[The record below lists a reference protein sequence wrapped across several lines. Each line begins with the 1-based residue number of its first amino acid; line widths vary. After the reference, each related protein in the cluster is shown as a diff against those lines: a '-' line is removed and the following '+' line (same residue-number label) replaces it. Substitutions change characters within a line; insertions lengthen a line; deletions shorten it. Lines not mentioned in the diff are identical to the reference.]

1 MGAISRAARR
11 IYARQGLLIVIIAA
25 LALEATSII
34 QYYFS
39 RKGIREEA
47 AMRAESELEATGLR
61 ITGVMDQVET
71 AVHSNLRQVRE
82 RLGLPDSLAAVSRDL
97 VEDNP
102 VIYGSCVALVPGT
115 DGPFAPYSFQTADSI
130 ATVQLTGEAYDYPS
144 KEWFKVPLEKGEGY
158 WSEPYFD
165 TGGGE
170 ALMTTFSAPVRDGSG
185 VIRAI
190 LTADV
195 SLDWLT
201 ELVGNLKVYP
211 NAYSIMVS
219 RTGRIMVSPVETLVM
234 RSTIQETAAKLED
247 PDAIH
252 EINRAM
258 LSGESGNKSIRM
270 NDRDNEIF
278 YAPVQR
284 AGWSMAIVIPGSEI
298 YGNVNRIGMI
308 VKLLQLLGLALL
320 VFVIQRIIKNQ
331 LKIKEVQE
339 RKDRIENEL
348 HIASGIQRAMLPKT
362 YPPFPERDEVDLYGS
377 LVSAKEIGGDLF
389 DFFLRDEKL
398 FFCIGDVSGKGI
410 PASLVMAVTRSL
422 FRTVS
427 AREGEPDRIL
437 SQMNDSMSENNESN
451 MFVTFFLGILSLR
464 DGTLRYCNAGH
475 NAPLLLGEGRVDFL
489 DTRPNLPLGV
499 QEKMKFTAQ
508 ETRLKTGESIFLYT
522 DGLTE
527 AENEGLE
534 FFGEERLRQ
543 AAGKTVGMSARAQ
556 VEAVDQA
563 IHAYIGT
570 AAQSDDKTMLAIRY
584 LGEVPE
590 ETSEKHLVLHNDI
603 KQIPQLAGFIEAVAQ
618 AGSLNQSTAMSLN
631 LALEEA
637 VTNVIL
643 YAYPQGTDG
652 MVEITA
658 IIRPKKEIEFIVDDS
673 GRPFDPTGAERPDL
687 ELSVEDRPVGGL
699 GIHLVRSIMDTVSYA
714 REDGHNILKMKKMI

>member
-11 IYARQGLLIVIIAA
+11 FYARQGLLIVIIAA

-71 AVHSNLRQVRE
+71 AVHSNVRQVRE
-82 RLGLPDSLAAVSRDL
+82 RLGLPDSLAAVSRDI
-97 VEDNP
+97 VEDNA
-102 VIYGSCVALVPGT
+102 VVFGSCVALVPGT
-115 DGPFAPYSFQTADSI
+115 DRAFAPYSYQSADSI
-130 ATVQLTGEAYDYPS
+130 ATIQLTGEAYDYPS

-170 ALMTTFSAPVRDGSG
+170 TLMTTFSAPVRDGNG
-185 VIRAI
+185 TIRAI
-190 LTADV
+190 LTADI

-201 ELVGNLKVYP
+201 EMVGNLKVYP

-234 RSTIQETAAKLED
+234 RSTIQEAATKLDD
-247 PDAIH
+247 PEAIQ

-270 NDRDNEIF
+270 DDRNNEVF

-284 AGWSMAIVIPGSEI
+284 AGWSMAIVIPGTEI

-320 VFVIQRIIKNQ
+320 AFVIHRIVKNQ

-377 LVSAKEIGGDLF
+377 LVSAKEIGGDLY
-389 DFFLRDEKL
+389 DYFLRDENL

-427 AREGEPDRIL
+427 ARESEPDKIL
-437 SQMNDSMSENNESN
+437 SQMNGAMSETNESN

-475 NAPLLLGEGRVDFL
+475 NAPLLLGEGRADFL
-489 DTRPNLPLGV
+489 DVQPNLPLGV
-499 QEKMKFTAQ
+499 MEKMKYTAQ
-508 ETRLKTGESIFLYT
+508 ETHLATGESIFLYT

-527 AENEGLE
+527 AENEGLQ

-543 AAGKTVGMSARAQ
+543 AAAKTAGMSARAQ
-556 VEAVDQA
+556 VDAVDQA
-563 IHAYIGT
+563 ILTYIGT

-584 LGEVPE
+584 LGETPA

-603 KQIPQLAGFIEAVAQ
+603 KQIPQLAGFIETVAQ
-618 AGSLNQSTAMSLN
+618 AGSLNQGTAMSLN

-643 YAYPQGTDG
+643 YAYPEGTDG

-673 GRPFDPTGAERPDL
+673 GRPFDPTLAEQPDL
-687 ELSVEDRPVGGL
+687 ELGVDERPVGGL
-699 GIHLVRSIMDTVSYA
+699 GIHLVRSIMDKVSYA
-714 REDGHNILKMKKMI
+714 REGGHNILKMKKLI

>member
-11 IYARQGLLIVIIAA
+11 FYARQGLLIVIIAA

-71 AVHSNLRQVRE
+71 AVHSNVRQVRE
-82 RLGLPDSLAAVSRDL
+82 RLGLPDSLAAVSRDI
-97 VEDNP
+97 VEDNA
-102 VIYGSCVALVPGT
+102 VVFGSCVALVPGT
-115 DGPFAPYSFQTADSI
+115 GGAFAPYSYQSADSI
-130 ATVQLTGEAYDYPS
+130 ATIQLTGEAYDYPS

-170 ALMTTFSAPVRDGSG
+170 TLMTTFSAPVRDGNG
-185 VIRAI
+185 TIRAI
-190 LTADV
+190 LTADI

-201 ELVGNLKVYP
+201 EMVGNLKVYP

-247 PDAIH
+247 PEAIH

-258 LSGESGNKSIRM
+258 LSGESGNRSIRM
-270 NDRDNEIF
+270 DDRNNEVF

-284 AGWSMAIVIPGSEI
+284 AGWSMAIVIPGTEI

-320 VFVIQRIIKNQ
+320 AYVIHRIVKNQ

-389 DFFLRDEKL
+389 DYFLRDENL

-427 AREGEPDRIL
+427 ARESEPDKIL
-437 SQMNDSMSENNESN
+437 SQMNGAMSETNESN

-475 NAPLLLGEGRVDFL
+475 NAPLLLGEGRADFL
-489 DTRPNLPLGV
+489 DVQPNLPLGV
-499 QEKMKFTAQ
+499 MEKMKYTAQ
-508 ETRLKTGESIFLYT
+508 ETRLATGESIFLYT

-527 AENEGLE
+527 AENEGLQ

-543 AAGKTVGMSARAQ
+543 AAAKTAGMSARAQ

-563 IHAYIGT
+563 ILTYIGT

-584 LGEVPE
+584 LGETPA

-618 AGSLNQSTAMSLN
+618 AGSLNQGTAMSLN

-643 YAYPQGTDG
+643 YAYPEGTDG

-673 GRPFDPTGAERPDL
+673 GRPFDPTAAERPDL
-687 ELSVEDRPVGGL
+687 ELSVDDRPVGGL
-699 GIHLVRSIMDTVSYA
+699 GIHIVRSIMDMVSYT
-714 REDGHNILKMKKMI
+714 REGGHNILKMKKML

>member
-1 MGAISRAARR
+1 
-11 IYARQGLLIVIIAA
+11 
-25 LALEATSII
+25 
-34 QYYFS
+34 
-39 RKGIREEA
+39 
-47 AMRAESELEATGLR
+47 
-61 ITGVMDQVET
+61 
-71 AVHSNLRQVRE
+71 
-82 RLGLPDSLAAVSRDL
+82 
-97 VEDNP
+97 
-102 VIYGSCVALVPGT
+102 
-115 DGPFAPYSFQTADSI
+115 
-130 ATVQLTGEAYDYPS
+130 
-144 KEWFKVPLEKGEGY
+144 
-158 WSEPYFD
+158 
-165 TGGGE
+165 
-170 ALMTTFSAPVRDGSG
+170 
-185 VIRAI
+185 
-190 LTADV
+190 
-195 SLDWLT
+195 
-201 ELVGNLKVYP
+201 
-211 NAYSIMVS
+211 
-219 RTGRIMVSPVETLVM
+219 
-234 RSTIQETAAKLED
+234 
-247 PDAIH
+247 
-252 EINRAM
+252 
-258 LSGESGNKSIRM
+258 
-270 NDRDNEIF
+270 
-278 YAPVQR
+278 
-284 AGWSMAIVIPGSEI
+284 
-298 YGNVNRIGMI
+298 
-308 VKLLQLLGLALL
+308 
-320 VFVIQRIIKNQ
+320 
-331 LKIKEVQE
+331 
-339 RKDRIENEL
+339 
-348 HIASGIQRAMLPKT
+348 
-362 YPPFPERDEVDLYGS
+362 
-377 LVSAKEIGGDLF
+377 
-389 DFFLRDEKL
+389 
-398 FFCIGDVSGKGI
+398 
-410 PASLVMAVTRSL
+410 MAVTRSL

-451 MFVTFFLGILSLR
+451 MFVTFFLGILSLH

-489 DTRPNLPLGV
+489 DARPNLPLGV
-499 QEKMKFTAQ
+499 MEKMKFTAQ

-527 AENEGLE
+527 AENEGLQ

-543 AAGKTVGMSARAQ
+543 AAGKTAGMSARAQ

-643 YAYPQGTDG
+643 YAYPEGTDG

-658 IIRPKKEIEFIVDDS
+658 IIRPKKAIEFIVDDS

-699 GIHLVRSIMDTVSYA
+699 GIHLVRSIMDTVSYT